1 MNGKKLLTTPMALK
15 QLQSLPPSL
24 RQSILR
30 AHHLRDAP
38 LLPIPS
44 TLIPRTLSRSS
55 SSSSSPST
63 SPNADPGRII
73 RPLVPPPREGSG
85 PLLSRRPDRA
95 LPDLPAGISV
105 WLKTLPIFVLLIT
118 VSSLAIF
125 NYEKSTSSTV
135 NSILYA
141 LRTNIHARD
150 LLGDE
155 IYFASKLPWIS
166 GELSPMQGV
175 INIRFRV
182 KGTKGV
188 AETKFVAV
196 KRRGGFFET
205 LEWSLRGDDGTEV
218 QLLEKEGT
226 TDPLEGQ
233 RLD

>member
-1 MNGKKLLTTPMALK
+1 
-15 QLQSLPPSL
+15 
-24 RQSILR
+24 
-30 AHHLRDAP
+30 
-38 LLPIPS
+38 
-44 TLIPRTLSRSS
+44 
-55 SSSSSPST
+55 
-63 SPNADPGRII
+63 
-73 RPLVPPPREGSG
+73 
-85 PLLSRRPDRA
+85 
-95 LPDLPAGISV
+95 V

-118 VSSLAIF
+118 LSSLAIF

-141 LRTNIHARD
+141 LRTNVHARD

-155 IYFASKLPWIS
+155 IYFASKVPWIS

-182 KGTKGV
+182 KGTKGA

-205 LEWSLRGDDGTEV
+205 LEWTLRGDDGTEV

-226 TDPLEGQ
+226 RDPLEGQ

>member
-1 MNGKKLLTTPMALK
+1 
-15 QLQSLPPSL
+15 
-24 RQSILR
+24 
-30 AHHLRDAP
+30 
-38 LLPIPS
+38 
-44 TLIPRTLSRSS
+44 
-55 SSSSSPST
+55 
-63 SPNADPGRII
+63 
-73 RPLVPPPREGSG
+73 
-85 PLLSRRPDRA
+85 
-95 LPDLPAGISV
+95 LPDVPAGISV

-118 VSSLAIF
+118 LSSLAIF

-141 LRTNIHARD
+141 LRTNVHARD

-155 IYFASKLPWIS
+155 IYFASKVPWIS

-182 KGTKGV
+182 KGTKGA

-226 TDPLEGQ
+226 RDPLEGQ